1 MGTRKERSEG
11 TIGARIAFRWSGRG
25 TESEQLRIDITQQT
39 SARNMG
45 LLSVWLVL
53 WLSLEAVVLYF
64 WTQEPTAGNAWLG
77 YAIYSAFWAFFA
89 FRMSKV
95 WLWRRRGTE
104 VITVDRRGVSV
115 AMTFGQRGLPDF
127 FAHGAFKGLRRV
139 EENPTQIMRTFEQ
152 AFWSMGGETLQF
164 NAGRRTMVFG
174 KQLVDRDADGLLRLL
189 RPAIERL
196 ALKGGSAESGA

>member
-11 TIGARIAFRWSGRG
+11 TMGGRIAFRWSRRG
-25 TESEQLRIDITQQT
+25 TESEQLRVDITQQT
-39 SARNMG
+39 SARNMA
-45 LLSVWLVL
+45 LLSVWLLL
-53 WLSLEAVVLYF
+53 WLSLEAVVLYV

-89 FRMSKV
+89 FRIGKV

-115 AMTFGQRGLPDF
+115 AMAFGQRGLPDF
-127 FAHGAFKGLRRV
+127 FAHGTFKDLRRV

-174 KQLVDRDADGLLRLL
+174 KQLGNRDADALLRLL
-189 RPAIERL
+189 RPAIDRL
-196 ALKGGSAESGA
+196 ALKAASAGSED

>member
-25 TESEQLRIDITQQT
+25 TESEQLRIDITQQI

-45 LLSVWLVL
+45 LLSGWLVL
-53 WLSLEAVVLYF
+53 WLSLEAAVLYV

-89 FRMSKV
+89 FRIGKV
-95 WLWRRRGTE
+95 WMWRLRGSERIVANT
-104 VITVDRRGVSV
+104 RGISV
-115 AMTFGQRGLPDF
+115 AMAFGRRGLPDF
-127 FAHGAFKGLRRV
+127 FAHGAFTGVTRV
-139 EENPTQIMRTFEQ
+139 EENPTQILRSFEQ

-164 NAGRRTMVFG
+164 KAGRRTMVFG
-174 KQLVDRDADGLLRLL
+174 KQLADRDADALLKLL
-189 RPAIERL
+189 QRATDRL
-196 ALKGGSAESGA
+196 ARKAASP